1 MIDSNWTYEEVVA
14 NIETL
19 KTYYGRL
26 LTSFSIFE
34 RKKRIKLCREFKTQ
48 IYNLNFDE
56 YLRNQIWKYLN
67 DEIEYEELVD

>member
-1 MIDSNWTYEEVVA
+1 MIESNWTYEEVVA

-34 RKKRIKLCREFKTQ
+34 RKKRIKLCRNFKTQ
-48 IYNLNFDE
+48 IYSLPIDE
-56 YLRNQIWKYLN
+56 YKINRIWRYLN
-67 DEIEYEELVD
+67 DEIEYDELVN